1 MTSNNSRKQQHK
13 ILEEMN
19 NIEED
24 ETLIIIATGSL
35 IGVGFDFPRLDT
47 LIVATPVSFNGVVEQ
62 YVGRLNRDYMEKNVI
77 VYDYIDHHV
86 PIFENMYHKR
96 LKTYK
101 PIGYVSMDG
110 NITHHEVSNA
120 IFDYQSY
127 LNPFSND
134 LKTA

>member
-62 YVGRLNRDYMEKNVI
+62 YVGRLNRDYMEK
-77 VYDYIDHHV
+77 
-86 PIFENMYHKR
+86 
-96 LKTYK
+96 T
-101 PIGYVSMDG
+101 
-110 NITHHEVSNA
+110 
-120 IFDYQSY
+120 
-127 LNPFSND
+127 
-134 LKTA
+134 